1 MTKRLAVL
9 FLSFA
14 TIICYG
20 YALGGLG
27 SYALG
32 VPKPVPIA
40 AGLAGGT
47 ACALIAIRIWRRYM
61 EEIEEEQKSR
71 ETAEDGA
78 RQPGEDKESEKTE

>member
-1 MTKRLAVL
+1 MSVL

-32 VPKPVPIA
+32 VPKPVPTA
-40 AGLAGGT
+40 AGLVCGT
-47 ACALIAIRIWRRYM
+47 LCAFLAIKIWRRYI
-61 EEIEEEQKSR
+61 EEIEEEQRAR
-71 ETAEDGA
+71 EAKEDRSA
-78 RQPGEDKESEKTE
+78 KEKDED

>member
-1 MTKRLAVL
+1 MSVL

-32 VPKPVPIA
+32 VPKPVPTA
-40 AGLAGGT
+40 AGLVCGT
-47 ACALIAIRIWRRYM
+47 LCAFLAIKIWRRYI
-61 EEIEEEQKSR
+61 EEIEEEQRAREAKKSCNAK
-71 ETAEDGA
+71 EKDED
-78 RQPGEDKESEKTE
+78 

>member
-1 MTKRLAVL
+1 MSVL

-32 VPKPVPIA
+32 VPKPVPTA
-40 AGLAGGT
+40 AGLVCGT
-47 ACALIAIRIWRRYM
+47 LCAFLAIKIWRRYI
-61 EEIEEEQKSR
+61 EEIEEEQRAHEAKKSCNAK
-71 ETAEDGA
+71 EKDED
-78 RQPGEDKESEKTE
+78 

>member
-1 MTKRLAVL
+1 MTKRLSVL

-32 VPKPVPIA
+32 VPKPVPTA
-40 AGLAGGT
+40 AGLVCGT
-47 ACALIAIRIWRRYM
+47 LCAFLAIKIWRRYI
-61 EEIEEEQKSR
+61 EEIEEEQRASEATKSCNAK
-71 ETAEDGA
+71 EKDED
-78 RQPGEDKESEKTE
+78 

>member
-32 VPKPVPIA
+32 VPKPLHTA
-40 AGLAGGT
+40 AGLICGT
-47 ACALIAIRIWRRYM
+47 VCAFLALKIWRRYI
-61 EEIEEEQKSR
+61 EEIEEEQKRSEENSPR
-71 ETAEDGA
+71 
-78 RQPGEDKESEKTE
+78 GEDEERDSD

>member
-1 MTKRLAVL
+1 MTKRLSVL

-32 VPKPVPIA
+32 VPKPVPTA
-40 AGLAGGT
+40 AGLVCGT
-47 ACALIAIRIWRRYM
+47 LCAFLAIKIWRRYI
-61 EEIEEEQKSR
+61 EEIEEEQRAR
-71 ETAEDGA
+71 EAKEDRSA
-78 RQPGEDKESEKTE
+78 KEKDED

>member
-20 YALGGLG
+20 YALGGFG

-32 VPKPVPIA
+32 VPKPLHTA
-40 AGLAGGT
+40 AGLGCGT
-47 ACALIAIRIWRRYM
+47 VCAFLALKIWRRYI
-61 EEIEEEQKSR
+61 EEIEEEQKRR
-71 ETAEDGA
+71 EEKENSARYEAEERDS
-78 RQPGEDKESEKTE
+78 D